1 MMALVIYG
9 SEVVVRGGINREGLG
24 LVFHCFSGAAEERGC
39 KENEIKYER
48 EVNRWRRKEKKKKSK
63 SSDMGKKKEKRKK
76 DYFRVNYINSPYSLY
91 YMSILS
97 LNFQL
102 Y

>member
-48 EVNRWRRKEKKKKSK
+48 EVNRWRRKEKKKKK
-63 SSDMGKKKEKRKK
+63 QEQWYGEEERKNKK
-76 DYFRVNYINSPYSLY
+76 
-91 YMSILS
+91 IL
-97 LNFQL
+97 F
-102 Y
+102 

>member
-24 LVFHCFSGAAEERGC
+24 LVFHCFSGAVEERGC

-48 EVNRWRRKEKKKKSK
+48 EVNRWRRKEKKKKK
-63 SSDMGKKKEKRKK
+63 QEQWYGEEERKKKKRL
-76 DYFRVNYINSPYSLY
+76 F
-91 YMSILS
+91 
-97 LNFQL
+97 
-102 Y
+102 

>member
-48 EVNRWRRKEKKKKSK
+48 EVNRWRRKEKKKKK
-63 SSDMGKKKEKRKK
+63 QEQWYGEEERKKKKRL
-76 DYFRVNYINSPYSLY
+76 F
-91 YMSILS
+91 
-97 LNFQL
+97 
-102 Y
+102 

>member
-24 LVFHCFSGAAEERGC
+24 LVFHCFSGAAKERGC

-48 EVNRWRRKEKKKKSK
+48 EVNRWRRKEKKKKK
-63 SSDMGKKKEKRKK
+63 QEQWYGEEERKKKKRL
-76 DYFRVNYINSPYSLY
+76 F
-91 YMSILS
+91 
-97 LNFQL
+97 
-102 Y
+102 

>member
-48 EVNRWRRKEKKKKSK
+48 EVNRWRRKEKKKKK
-63 SSDMGKKKEKRKK
+63 ARAVIWGRRKKKEKK
-76 DYFRVNYINSPYSLY
+76 I
-91 YMSILS
+91 ILG
-97 LNFQL
+97 
-102 Y
+102 

>member
-9 SEVVVRGGINREGLG
+9 SEEVVRGGINREGLG

-48 EVNRWRRKEKKKKSK
+48 EVNR
-63 SSDMGKKKEKRKK
+63 
-76 DYFRVNYINSPYSLY
+76 
-91 YMSILS
+91 
-97 LNFQL
+97 
-102 Y
+102 